1 METAT
6 VGHTPTPIGAV
17 LSGIPSYPQTYNVQS
32 TRSTDG
38 HASRPLLKQKPM
50 QPTDDTVTSILGRDE
65 VTVAAV
71 LAGYQKVKGRMGWDE
86 YAAKLDDATR
96 DMVADRFKE
105 LRRHGFVGPRAHD
118 GKVSCWTVVH
128 PAGKK
133 VKTSLDLCSLCER
146 VCDRQDWR
154 GVFRIR
160 NGREVAKCWE

>member
-17 LSGIPSYPQTYNVQS
+17 LSGTMNSPQTYNVQS
-32 TRSTDG
+32 TRSTDARG
-38 HASRPLLKQKPM
+38 KGLLKLRPM
-50 QPTDDTVTSILGRDE
+50 LPTDETVASILGRDE

-86 YAAKLDDATR
+86 YAAKLNDATR